1 MTARD
6 HTAAVLGELE
16 RTLGA
21 ISPDAAEKLVDRIV
35 GRRRSSSLAPAVP
48 GLPSGDSPCA

>member
-1 MTARD
+1 MKARD

-21 ISPDAAEKLVDRIV
+21 ISPDAESERRFGMDVD
-35 GRRRSSSLAPAVP
+35 PAD
-48 GLPSGDSPCA
+48 GDAV